1 MRLLIVNF
9 VQLAEFERN
18 LIVERVEPG
27 VAEGQRQAKHCG
39 RPARVSRRD
48 EAIRL
53 RQEGQSLRQ
62 IAKAL
67 DVPFS
72 TIRDVVRKVSPT
84 EAGIQTDN
92 AAHAGT

>member
-1 MRLLIVNF
+1 VRLLIVNL
-9 VQLAEFERN
+9 VPLAEFERN
-18 LIVERVEPG
+18 LIVERVKAG
-27 VAEGQRQAKHCG
+27 VAEAQQQAKQCG
-39 RPARVSRRD
+39 RPARVFRRD

-84 EAGIQTDN
+84 GAGIQTDS